1 MHPVL
6 ANAVCP
12 FAELVATVSLG
23 EAQLSPDPEHHQWC
37 AQQVMEH
44 LLLSF
49 QRSIVE
55 LKKRL
60 ASGNSP
66 ARRASL
72 LQGILASQV
81 CFWGHMPRGV
91 FTSLAIRPGE
101 FVPQD
106 GKQLAARFLAAA
118 EDVNKVLDDCR
129 LSFGMRP
136 CGYHPMYGPL
146 RVEEWRVYHAVHCR
160 LHQQQF
166 EEAIRFARRQL
177 AAGTVQAAGGEK
189 PTDTD
194 QAVAGEKSTGTAQAA
209 VSEKRTVTR
218 TRKAK

>member
-6 ANAVCP
+6 ANAVYP
-12 FAELVATVSLG
+12 FAELVATVSLS
-23 EAQLSPDPEHHQWC
+23 EAQLSPDSANHQWC
-37 AQQVMEH
+37 AQQVVEH

-49 QRSIVE
+49 QHSIAE

-66 ARRASL
+66 TRRASL
-72 LQGILASQV
+72 LQGFLRVQV
-81 CFWGHMPRGV
+81 CFWGHMPRGA
-91 FTSLAIRPGE
+91 FTSLAVRPGQ

-106 GKQLAARFLAAA
+106 GKELAARFLAAA
-118 EDVNKVLDDCR
+118 EDANKVLDDCR

-166 EEAIRFARRQL
+166 EETIRFARRHL
-177 AAGTVQAAGGEK
+177 AAGTVQAVAGEK
-189 PTDTD
+189 PTATPS
-194 QAVAGEKSTGTAQAA
+194 GKGG
-209 VSEKRTVTR
+209 
-218 TRKAK
+218 